1 LSDSSTLNGVAEEL
15 SSLLLF
21 DRRLLMVYLS
31 FLTIPGEVN
40 EDNFETL
47 TGEDSRKFRE
57 VIESLVEYG
66 LVIKG
71 VHGFL
76 PVHPRL
82 AISNLYR
89 LALSKDD
96 GVRRGRTRVDAITA
110 GLVKRREELQEWR

>member
-110 GLVKRREELQEWR
+110 GLVKRREELREWR